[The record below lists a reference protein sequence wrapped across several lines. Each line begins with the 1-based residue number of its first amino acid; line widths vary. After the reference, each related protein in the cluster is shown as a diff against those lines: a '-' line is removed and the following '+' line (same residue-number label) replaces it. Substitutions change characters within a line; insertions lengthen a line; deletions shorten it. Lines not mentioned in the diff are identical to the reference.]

1 MHRSIT
7 SIAAVGLI
15 LVAQSGWSDDDVF
28 PLTNVTIT
36 LNKRGGR
43 EGYDIDAII
52 KNPNDFAIYE
62 VQVNC
67 DIRDRRGHTL
77 ASYAS
82 LIPDAVQAREVRTIR
97 RLNIGAW
104 PAQGRSA
111 SCRSFE
117 AKKLP
122 ERLE

>member
-1 MHRSIT
+1 MYRST

-15 LVAQSGWSDDDVF
+15 LVAQSAWSDDEVLS
-28 PLTNVTIT
+28 LTNVTIT
-36 LNKRGGR
+36 LNKRGSRG
-43 EGYDIDAII
+43 GYNVDAII
-52 KNPNDFAIYE
+52 NNPNDFAIYDL
-62 VQVNC
+62 QVNC
-67 DIRDRRGHTL
+67 DIRDRRGNTL

-82 LIPDAVQAREVRTIR
+82 LIPDAVQPKEVRTIR

-104 PAQGRSA
+104 PPQGRSA
-111 SCRSFE
+111 SCRSLE